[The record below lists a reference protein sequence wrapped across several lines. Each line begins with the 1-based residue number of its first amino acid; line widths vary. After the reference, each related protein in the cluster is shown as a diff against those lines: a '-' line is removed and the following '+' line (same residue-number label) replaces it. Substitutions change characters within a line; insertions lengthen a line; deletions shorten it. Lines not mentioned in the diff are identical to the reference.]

1 MGVPGNAS
9 PLLLTS
15 AAGAAA
21 GYQISRSVRFNSSD
35 STSLSKNFGSAGNRK
50 TWTWAGWV
58 KKNRSTHPEAVF
70 SANNYATGIFINDT
84 YGPGEIVIDFATGTT
99 SGTRT
104 FRYTSAVF
112 RDFSSW
118 YHIVA
123 AVDTTQAVNSDRMKL
138 YVNGVQ
144 QALDNAAVGT
154 WPVLNAEGHI
164 NSTVE
169 HAIGYRRFTSDYRFN
184 GYLADIHFIDGQALD
199 PTSFGEFDTN
209 GVWQPIEYTGSFGTN
224 GFHLPF
230 SDNST
235 AAALGTDTSGTGTRG
250 LLTTSASL
258 LVQATTAS

>member
-1 MGVPGNAS
+1 
-9 PLLLTS
+9 
-15 AAGAAA
+15 
-21 GYQISRSVRFNSSD
+21 
-35 STSLSKNFGSAGNRK
+35 LSKNFGSAGNRK

-58 KKNRSTHPEAVF
+58 KKNQSTNSEAVF
-70 SANNYATGIFINDT
+70 SAKTYATGIYINDT
-84 YGPGEIVIDFATGTT
+84 GGPGEIAIDFSTGTT

-104 FRYTSAVF
+104 LRYTSAVF

-169 HAIGYRRFTSDYRFN
+169 HAIGYRRNTSDYRFN

-199 PTSFGEFDTN
+199 PTS
-209 GVWQPIEYTGSFGTN
+209 
-224 GFHLPF
+224 
-230 SDNST
+230 
-235 AAALGTDTSGTGTRG
+235 R
-250 LLTTSASL
+250 
-258 LVQATTAS
+258 